1 MDGTH
6 QPALRVDAPDTPD
19 QPRAQWG
26 QWAGL
31 AAAADVT
38 DQKNSS
44 FLHNPDPRRNAPSLN
59 PFPALSV
66 PRTLTT

>member
-1 MDGTH
+1 MRSSAIKAARQQAPKELVCNGRMRAEWTVH
-6 QPALRVDAPDTPD
+6 INPHWPLRVDATDTPD

-38 DQKNSS
+38 D
-44 FLHNPDPRRNAPSLN
+44 
-59 PFPALSV
+59 
-66 PRTLTT
+66 

>member
-38 DQKNSS
+38 VRLKNSS
-44 FLHNPDPRRNAPSLN
+44 FLDNPDPRRFAPSLH
-59 PFPALSV
+59 
-66 PRTLTT
+66 

>member
-1 MDGTH
+1 MRSSAIKAARQQAPKELVCNGRMRAEWTVH
-6 QPALRVDAPDTPD
+6 INPLRLRVDAPDTPD

-38 DQKNSS
+38 D
-44 FLHNPDPRRNAPSLN
+44 
-59 PFPALSV
+59 
-66 PRTLTT
+66 

>member
-19 QPRAQWG
+19 QLRAQWG
-26 QWAGL
+26 QWAVL

-38 DQKNSS
+38 D
-44 FLHNPDPRRNAPSLN
+44 
-59 PFPALSV
+59 
-66 PRTLTT
+66 